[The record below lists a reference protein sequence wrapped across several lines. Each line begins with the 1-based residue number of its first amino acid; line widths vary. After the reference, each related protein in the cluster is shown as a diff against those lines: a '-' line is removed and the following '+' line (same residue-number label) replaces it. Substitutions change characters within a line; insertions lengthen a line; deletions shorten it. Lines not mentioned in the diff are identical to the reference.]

1 MYYVVILSFLEFKS
15 KKFYLF
21 IRLMYPKCLVKY
33 LAHGECQ
40 NILVELNWVYMHA
53 YSLREIDYFQ
63 IILNVEF

>member
-1 MYYVVILSFLEFKS
+1 MLYSSLIYYVVILSFLEFKS

-40 NILVELNWVYMHA
+40 NIFIELN
-53 YSLREIDYFQ
+53 
-63 IILNVEF
+63 